1 MSWLAVSRSKLRQ
14 SAIIGGMFSGLL
26 AAASMP
32 AAFAQAPA
40 KPAQDPSWK
49 PPVSTLTRAQVE
61 RSLVRAEKDGQL
73 NYLDTVVFRGA
84 H

>member
-1 MSWLAVSRSKLRQ
+1 MCSS
-14 SAIIGGMFSGLL
+14 
-26 AAASMP
+26 
-32 AAFAQAPA
+32 AFAQSPA
-40 KPAQDPSWK
+40 KPAQDSSWK

>member
-1 MSWLAVSRSKLRQ
+1 MKKL
-14 SAIIGGMFSGLL
+14 FF
-26 AAASMP
+26 AASLLSCVVCSS
-32 AAFAQAPA
+32 AFAQAPA

-61 RSLVRAEKDGQL
+61 RSLVRGEKDGQL
-73 NYLDTVVFRGA
+73 NYLDPVVFRGA

>member
-1 MSWLAVSRSKLRQ
+1 MK
-14 SAIIGGMFSGLL
+14 IFFF
-26 AAASMP
+26 AASLLSCVVCSS
-32 AAFAQAPA
+32 AFAQSPA
-40 KPAQDPSWK
+40 KPAQDQSWK

-73 NYLDTVVFRGA
+73 NYLDTVVFRGG

>member
-1 MSWLAVSRSKLRQ
+1 MKKL
-14 SAIIGGMFSGLL
+14 FL
-26 AAASMP
+26 AASLLSCVVCSP
-32 AAFAQAPA
+32 AFAQTPA
-40 KPAQDPSWK
+40 KPAQDQSWK

>member
-1 MSWLAVSRSKLRQ
+1 MKKL
-14 SAIIGGMFSGLL
+14 FF
-26 AAASMP
+26 AASLLSCVVCSS
-32 AAFAQAPA
+32 AFAQAPA

-61 RSLVRAEKDGQL
+61 RSLVRAERDGQL

>member
-1 MSWLAVSRSKLRQ
+1 MKKL
-14 SAIIGGMFSGLL
+14 FF
-26 AAASMP
+26 AASLLSCVVCSS
-32 AAFAQAPA
+32 AFAQAPA
-40 KPAQDPSWK
+40 KPSQDQSWK